1 MEHQSAHQASDQPNI
16 PALEEQ
22 VRQLTLRVVDLE
34 KRRLFE
40 LENQTPPQVE

>member
-22 VRQLTLRVVDLE
+22 VRQLTLRVADLE
-34 KRRLFE
+34 KRLFE